1 MHPYSDLREGPDV
14 PPAWRLHWRC
24 DKAVA
29 IGSLGLALCARGTA
43 TWRGHPCR
51 GARRIPKRLTLFA
64 SPPSPPGSVPGLG
77 HLPLIGLGAL
87 GVPGALQPH
96 EIMGS
101 LADDFGD
108 VMLLRFGSSDVA
120 VLSSPGAVEEAL
132 CTEPMVAAGRPS
144 LPSVRSNGLSQG
156 LSTAEPDEAWRQMRA
171 VLLQEAFAPPAV
183 ARARPAIRRE
193 AQRLAR
199 DLAAETGTVVEVRC
213 QLRAA
218 LTSLLLRWALSLSA
232 SRPEAKELERLI
244 EDAWATLTDPV
255 VTASDFVGV
264 AAPGVLDRLPELR
277 RERTR
282 LLRSLIT
289 ERRRKAERHNDFLEA
304 LLRSQKKHGF
314 GEDLIVETLV
324 SLTTAGISTV
334 ATALEWL
341 LLLLARDEVA
351 QDKARADVRGSR
363 DAPYLEACI
372 LETLRLKTPLFVPRK
387 CLKQVEVSG
396 FQLPQGTLLLP
407 DSYKLAHDPS
417 AWEAPNEF
425 RPERFLGPDAP
436 KVRPELRPKCPFA
449 QGWDSA
455 STPFKYLPFG
465 VGARFCPGATLALEQ
480 LRLFAAELLISLQW
494 RPAGDLDLSEAY
506 SFTLTPA
513 TPARLIFG
521 AAPRTDRRRTRKRS
535 SEFECLLPGR
545 GQFQCSAKRATVASE
560 PGLRLEAN
568 DGGLPELSTFM
579 APPEVFRVVIRKP

>member
-1 MHPYSDLREGPDV
+1 MAPASCTRLAAFAKV
-14 PPAWRLHWRC
+14 PPGGRQWRC
-24 DKAVA
+24 NKVAV
-29 IGSLGLALCARGTA
+29 GSLGLALSTHGTA
-43 TWRGHPCR
+43 TCRVQRCR
-51 GARRIPKRLTLFA
+51 GAHRIRRLTLLA

-132 CTEPMVAAGRPS
+132 CTEPMATAGRPS
-144 LPSVRSNGLSQG
+144 LPSVRINGLSQG

-199 DLAAETGTVVEVRC
+199 ALAAEAGTVVEVRR
-213 QLRAA
+213 QLRTA
-218 LTSLLLRWALSLSA
+218 LTSLLLCWALGLDSA
-232 SRPEAKELERLI
+232 SRPEAKELETLI

-289 ERRRKAERHNDFLEA
+289 ERRRKTEREQHGDFLEA

-341 LLLLARDEVA
+341 LLLLARDGVA
-351 QDKARADVRGSR
+351 QGKARADVCQGGRET
-363 DAPYLEACI
+363 PYLEACI

-396 FQLPQGTLLLP
+396 FQLPEGTLLLP

-417 AWEAPNEF
+417 VWEAPNEF

-436 KVRPELRPKCPFA
+436 
-449 QGWDSA
+449 
-455 STPFKYLPFG
+455 
-465 VGARFCPGATLALEQ
+465 
-480 LRLFAAELLISLQW
+480 
-494 RPAGDLDLSEAY
+494 
-506 SFTLTPA
+506 
-513 TPARLIFG
+513 
-521 AAPRTDRRRTRKRS
+521 
-535 SEFECLLPGR
+535 
-545 GQFQCSAKRATVASE
+545 
-560 PGLRLEAN
+560 
-568 DGGLPELSTFM
+568 
-579 APPEVFRVVIRKP
+579 